1 MNYKIFLSLLLALLI
16 TGCAGFI
23 MDGLRKEYYPDG
35 KLKSEINYR
44 QAARDGMYRL
54 YYENGQLQAAGNY
67 RDGLQEGT
75 WQMYDENGK
84 LTAEETYMQ
93 GKLISQKT
101 YTR

>member
-1 MNYKIFLSLLLALLI
+1 MYYKKLLALLLALLLA
-16 TGCAGFI
+16 GCSGFI

-44 QAARDGMYRL
+44 QAARDGMCRL
-54 YYENGQLQAAGNY
+54 YYENGQLQASGNY

-75 WQMYDENGK
+75 WQMYNENGM
-84 LTAEETYMQ
+84 LTSEETYMQ
-93 GKLISQKT
+93 GKLLSKKA